1 MGRIINIFCTFII
14 LNAMTALE
22 LNAEI
27 YRTLGEIAE
36 DEGLLRRALKSL
48 KRLAAKKQDETLMSR
63 EEFFA
68 RVDEAREQIR
78 RGEGYTMLPGESFVD
93 FRKRIGR

>member
-1 MGRIINIFCTFII
+1 
-14 LNAMTALE
+14 MTAIQ
-22 LNAEI
+22 LNAELT
-27 YRTLGEIAE
+27 RELSLIAN
-36 DEGLLRRALKSL
+36 
-48 KRLAAKKQDETLMSR
+48 DETLLAKVLKYVKKITAKKEDPTLMTK

-78 RGEGYTMLPGESFVD
+78 RGEGYTMLPGEDFFE

>member
-1 MGRIINIFCTFII
+1 MTTIELQSEIN
-14 LNAMTALE
+14 
-22 LNAEI
+22 
-27 YRTLGEIAE
+27 RTLSIIA
-36 DEGLLRRALKSL
+36 DDDNLLQKALRSL
-48 KRLAAKKQDETLMSR
+48 KRLAAKKQDATLMTK

-78 RGEGYTMLPGESFVD
+78 RGEGYAMLPGESFSD

>member
-1 MGRIINIFCTFII
+1 MN
-14 LNAMTALE
+14 ALE

-27 YRTLGEIAE
+27 YRTLGIIAD
-36 DEGLLRRALKSL
+36 DEGLLKKALKSL
-48 KRLAAKKQDETLMSR
+48 QRLAAQKQEKDESLMTK

-78 RGEGYTMLPGESFVD
+78 RGEGIRFKDSESMNNWLNSL
-93 FRKRIGR
+93 